1 MRLEDIVSMNKK
13 LVPKPSIIITVCIAM
28 LPIICMEFVYAAGAW
43 IGILAALM
51 MAVIFLTAIPMNHIF
66 NKSVFG
72 EYAYQYM
79 SIPVS
84 FMELVKGKVLAAFIY
99 CSISVF
105 IFVIGFSFFMIN
117 TFNSGGVVYS
127 DFIRMSTIA
136 FINMHEV
143 FSDNMLSTGS
153 VIFVIGTAYIGVLIE
168 ALFISAGTFYAIII
182 RNIIEPQREK
192 ITIAIGV
199 AAAAVIVYIAFS
211 ILCVW
216 LPGLF
221 FKNDLA
227 IAQLIIAA
235 ALKIGA
241 AYGLMV
247 YSAKLLE
254 KKYSLN

>member
-84 FMELVKGKVLAAFIY
+84 FMELVKGKVLTAFIY

-143 FSDNMLSTGS
+143 FSDNMLSTES
-153 VIFVIGTAYIGVLIE
+153 VIFVIGTAYIGVMIE

-199 AAAAVIVYIAFS
+199 AAVSVVVYIAFS
-211 ILCVW
+211 YLCVC

-227 IAQLIIAA
+227 IPQLIIAV

-241 AYGLMV
+241 A
-247 YSAKLLE
+247 
-254 KKYSLN
+254 

>member
-13 LVPKPSIIITVCIAM
+13 LVPKPSIIITVCVAM
-28 LPIICMEFVYAAGAW
+28 LTIICIDFVYAAGAW

-51 MAVIFLTAIPMNHIF
+51 MAVIFLTVIPMNHIF
-66 NKSVFG
+66 NKSIFG

-79 SIPVS
+79 SIPVP
-84 FMELVKGKVLAAFIY
+84 FIDLVKGKVLTAFIC
-99 CSISVF
+99 CSISVL
-105 IFVIGFSFFMIN
+105 IFVICISFFMIN
-117 TFNSGGVVYS
+117 VFNSGGAAYS

-136 FINMHEV
+136 FINMHEA
-143 FSDNMLSTGS
+143 FSDNMLSTES
-153 VIFVIGTAYIGVLIE
+153 VIFVIGTAYIGVLVE

-192 ITIAIGV
+192 ITVAIGV
-199 AAAAVIVYIAFS
+199 ALAAVIVYIAFS
-211 ILCVW
+211 FLCVC

-227 IAQLIIAA
+227 IPQLIIAA
-235 ALKIGA
+235 ALMTGA